1 MNADDL
7 ARRIVVRHR
16 EGGYLRL
23 ELPPEICHAAAGAV
37 IDAALRQVGGVYRV
51 NLYAA
56 QHRLAVS
63 FDAHVCTAADVARAL
78 RGCLGTLP
86 EASAVATPEGP
97 PVAPAATPLAERL
110 NPVLQDA
117 ARQARCAFAQLRS
130 RIEGLRRPKAAPGS
144 LQAKL
149 QPMLANALTEKAIIN
164 FLNDLVAFYLVKV
177 HWELI
182 SQRWLKDPVK
192 NANAWLTVFYLM
204 FLLVRYRKAIAAEAA
219 NPAAKP
225 AAMPIPVA
233 QP

>member
-16 EGGYLRL
+16 EAGYLRL
-23 ELPPEICHAAAGAV
+23 ELPAEICHPTAAIAF
-37 IDAALRQVGGVYRV
+37 DAALRQVAGVYRV
-51 NLYAA
+51 SFYAA
-56 QHRLAVS
+56 PHRLAVS

-78 RGCLGTLP
+78 KGCLHALP
-86 EASAVATPEGP
+86 EGEAGS
-97 PVAPAATPLAERL
+97 APAAAAPSAAQVTPA
-110 NPVLQDA
+110 LQDA
-117 ARQARCAFAQLRS
+117 VCQARRAVGQLRR
-130 RIEGLRRPKAAPGS
+130 RIEALRQPKAPAGT

-182 SQRWLKDPVK
+182 SQRWLKNPVRH
-192 NANAWLTVFYLM
+192 ADAWLTVFYLM

-219 NPAAKP
+219 QSAASP
-225 AAMPIPVA
+225 MAVAAM
-233 QP
+233 